1 MYRHQSRQTR
11 PGRVHLVSLH
21 RPMRYRSG
29 ATSAIISRT
38 FGTNL
43 AKAQQPP
50 RLPVQPRDSTGHPI
64 TCTLPPILR
73 HQAMLLRRSH
83 YRTRLKRS
91 RLDPPLSPCAS
102 HQAST
107 ACILKTRPTTCRLL
121 RTAPLLNPTLEPSMA
136 MPRTATL
143 G

>member
-1 MYRHQSRQTR
+1 MYRHQSRQNR
-11 PGRVHLVSLH
+11 PGQIHLVSLH

-50 RLPVQPRDSTGHPI
+50 RLPVQLQDSTRHPT

-91 RLDPPLSPCAS
+91 RLDPLPSPCAS
-102 HQAST
+102 HQVSM
-107 ACILKTRPTTCRLL
+107 ACILKTRPTTCPLL
-121 RTAPLLNPTLEPSMA
+121 RTAPLPNPTLVPSTA
-136 MPRTATL
+136 MPRMAIL